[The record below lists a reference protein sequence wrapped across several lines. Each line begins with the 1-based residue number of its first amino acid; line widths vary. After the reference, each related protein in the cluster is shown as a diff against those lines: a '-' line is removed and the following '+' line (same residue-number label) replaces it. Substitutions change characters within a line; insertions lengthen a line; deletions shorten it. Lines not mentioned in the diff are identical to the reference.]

1 MIYKIS
7 KKQFNA
13 ISKKLIKHF
22 FGELFFYSNGY
33 KTKSYND
40 IINHIYDDVENV
52 YDYNVDYIE
61 IVDSLEN
68 NIMDIWFNEG
78 NVKKG
83 CKNQLRIHLG
93 QVFPLEQFL
102 PILRKKEFS
111 KVIKEYIYDQLKFDI
126 HCLEFDY
133 DYKEKY
139 KRGED
144 TPSKSKW
151 KTYKYKPKNKKK

>member
-93 QVFPLEQFL
+93 QVFPLEKFL

-111 KVIKEYIYDQLKFDI
+111 KVIENKEF
-126 HCLEFDY
+126 
-133 DYKEKY
+133 EKY
-139 KRGED
+139 ILKRGKESSD
-144 TPSKSKW
+144 INRKLEPAFNKAIDIR
-151 KTYKYKPKNKKK
+151 KNDQALFDLKKN